1 MVNGAAQDRRRLEA
15 IVCDR
20 SALQKHGWRSKI
32 DPQGFFASS
41 RVGVGNSQRAIVD
54 GSQSAIEGNAIRI
67 NMRMIW
73 AMMNGV
79 TPRSHCHDDR
89 RARVLHAAIVVGR
102 PARLGH
108 WLLCRCPNA
117 WSKSAMMSSMC
128 SMPTERRT

>member
-1 MVNGAAQDRRRLEA
+1 VVNGAAQDRRRLEA

-32 DPQGFFASS
+32 DSQGFFASS

-79 TPRSHCHDDR
+79 TPRK
-89 RARVLHAAIVVGR
+89 IVSSGTSLVIPLITNTFMLIGCVIR
-102 PARLGH
+102 PSSTTITTKPKKMAY
-108 WLLCRCPNA
+108 RCLIG
-117 WSKSAMMSSMC
+117 
-128 SMPTERRT
+128 

>member
-1 MVNGAAQDRRRLEA
+1 VVNGAAQDRRRLEA

-79 TPRSHCHDDR
+79 TPRK
-89 RARVLHAAIVVGR
+89 IVFSGTSLVIPLITNTFMPIGGVIR
-102 PARLGH
+102 PSSTTITTKPKKMAY
-108 WLLCRCPNA
+108 RCLIG
-117 WSKSAMMSSMC
+117 
-128 SMPTERRT
+128 